1 MAIFVSW
8 VLISSIL
15 IGAAGVGTQQT
26 GLRRVDRT
34 LELNDDEIDWTLYY
48 MDELNASA
56 DENEFFRNED
66 DEAKESRLLK
76 SNDRAKNK
84 RSGKKKDSRNKVW
97 MYEVFSLFT
106 QLKLLLTNIFISSCI
121 YCIS

>member
-66 DEAKESRLLK
+66 DEAKESRLLE

-84 RSGKKKDSRNKVW
+84 RSGKKKDGRNKVW